1 MWVAY
6 ALSLILSKGFVKNMV
21 VLLVMEYPK
30 LRPVEAIP
38 AQDNMICLRDPQ
50 GFSDKLLLIPQSL
63 LFIISQFDG
72 KHSVLDIQA
81 EYTRRYGD
89 LLFSD
94 KIRQII
100 DQLDDALFLESERF
114 QQAQAEAVET
124 FRAASVREAT
134 RAGVSYEA
142 QAEALR
148 KQLEA
153 AFTAPEGPGLPEAAG
168 PSGRLRGL
176 IAPHIDLRR
185 GGLCFAWSYAE
196 LARECSART
205 FLLLGIVH
213 VETKRPFVLTAKD
226 FKTPFGV
233 VSTDREFLEALS
245 ARCRTDFY
253 EDEFCHRG
261 EHSIEFQVLF
271 LQYLYKGEERLRI
284 IPVLCSLPRELY
296 QGGSIS
302 EHPEI
307 GEFISALSKTLKER
321 SSEVCCIAAVDLS
334 HIGQRFGQNVTMQP
348 QLLKQIE
355 TEDRSMIEAILTGEA
370 EAFFRGIQEER
381 DRRNVCGVPAI
392 YTLLRIIEADN
403 GRLLRY
409 EQAVDTATQSV
420 VSFMAGAFY
429 C

>member
-134 RAGVSYEA
+134 RAGVSYET

-148 KQLEA
+148 KQLE
-153 AFTAPEGPGLPEAAG
+153 EAGIEPVAG
-168 PSGRLRGL
+168 
-176 IAPHIDLRR
+176 D
-185 GGLCFAWSYAE
+185 
-196 LARECSART
+196 
-205 FLLLGIVH
+205 
-213 VETKRPFVLTAKD
+213 PFVKD
-226 FKTPFGV
+226 
-233 VSTDREFLEALS
+233 
-245 ARCRTDFY
+245 
-253 EDEFCHRG
+253 
-261 EHSIEFQVLF
+261 
-271 LQYLYKGEERLRI
+271 
-284 IPVLCSLPRELY
+284 
-296 QGGSIS
+296 
-302 EHPEI
+302 
-307 GEFISALSKTLKER
+307 
-321 SSEVCCIAAVDLS
+321 EVE
-334 HIGQRFGQNVTMQP
+334 N
-348 QLLKQIE
+348 
-355 TEDRSMIEAILTGEA
+355 
-370 EAFFRGIQEER
+370 
-381 DRRNVCGVPAI
+381 
-392 YTLLRIIEADN
+392 
-403 GRLLRY
+403 
-409 EQAVDTATQSV
+409 
-420 VSFMAGAFY
+420 
-429 C
+429 

>member
-1 MWVAY
+1 
-6 ALSLILSKGFVKNMV
+6 LSKGFVKNMV

-38 AQDNMICLRDPQ
+38 AQNNMICLRDPQ

-63 LFIISQFDG
+63 LFIISRFDG
-72 KHSVLDIQA
+72 KHTVLDIQA
-81 EYTRRYGD
+81 EYTRSFGE

-94 KIRQII
+94 KVRQII

-124 FRAASVREAT
+124 FRAASVREAAH
-134 RAGVSYEA
+134 AGVSYEA

-148 KQLEA
+148 NQLEA
-153 AFTAPEGPGLPEAAG
+153 PFAPPDGPGLPDAAD

-185 GGLCFAWSYAE
+185 GARCFAWSYAE

-213 VETKRPFVLTAKD
+213 GQTKHPFVLTSKD
-226 FKTPFGV
+226 FKTPLGV
-233 VSTDREFLEALS
+233 VSTDREFLEALG

-261 EHSIEFQVLF
+261 EHSIEFQILF
-271 LQYLYKGEERLRI
+271 LQYLYEGDERLRI
-284 IPVLCSLPRELY
+284 VPVLCSLPPELY
-296 QGGSIS
+296 QGGSIA
-302 EHPEI
+302 EDPEI
-307 GEFISALSKTLKER
+307 GEFIEALSKTVKEAG
-321 SSEVCCIAAVDLS
+321 SEVCCIAAVDLS

-348 QLLKQIE
+348 SLLEQIE
-355 TEDRSMIEAILTGEA
+355 REDRRMIATILSGEA

-392 YTLLRIIEADN
+392 YTLLRILEADN

-409 EQAVDTATQSV
+409 EQAVDAASQSV